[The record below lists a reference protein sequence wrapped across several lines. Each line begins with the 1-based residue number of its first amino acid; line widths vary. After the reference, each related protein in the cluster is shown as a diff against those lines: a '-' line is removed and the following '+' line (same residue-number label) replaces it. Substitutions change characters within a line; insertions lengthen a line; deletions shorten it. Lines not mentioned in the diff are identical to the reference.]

1 MNLKSLVF
9 LSVLLS
15 CSSCIVPRYE
25 APCDPSYE
33 DAIAVTLDAWFSKI
47 GGVMIN
53 GCARDLDEFEIV
65 DVETIDLDC
74 PSGGIGCILPGK
86 KRIEILADMDS
97 YQRGT
102 TLIHEIIHLMSRCVD
117 NTTDPQHLRKELWNE
132 YGHDTVESVATHN
145 ICLSV
150 D

>member
-1 MNLKSLVF
+1 MNLKSIVF
-9 LSVLLS
+9 LSISLC

-25 APCDPSYE
+25 PPCDPSYE
-33 DAIAVTLDAWFSKI
+33 DAIAVALDAWFSKM
-47 GGVMIN
+47 GGALIN
-53 GCARDLDEFEIV
+53 RCADDLDDFAIV
-65 DVETIDLDC
+65 DVETIDPDC
-74 PSGGIGCILPGK
+74 PSGGIGCILPEK

-117 NTTDPQHLRKELWNE
+117 NTTDPQHQNEKLWNE
-132 YGHDTVESVATHN
+132 YGYDTVESVATHG
-145 ICLSV
+145 ICTYV